1 MRLHKRLLFTYHR
14 RQGVFSLGGVFAPH
28 DTAQGNTVEF
38 RDIWYS
44 HKRQHNVHLFQAF
57 DRALI
62 ASSPLSIIHNPIA
75 DSRSQDQ
82 TCIQGWLC
90 GYVNMSESQPNSH
103 EIITTPSVAKPHI
116 VKRIAEL
123 SLTTPVDDPIFH
135 LELMFKMDDTF
146 DLVLRS
152 FRATIAAYMY
162 SNNHATPIET
172 ASAARKTNTALF
184 TPDWRRRLKFGRL
197 CEALEDLAR
206 DVEVLLLLS
215 SQNREPLGY
224 KFYTCK
230 WLIAKFFVNVAN
242 LKVYEETTAWLLD
255 EEIQM
260 VQWMKIDDFAI
271 HCLAHDLETEHLRF
285 VDIVAISET

>member
-1 MRLHKRLLFTYHR
+1 MKEDLFTYHR

-28 DTAQGNTVEF
+28 DTAQGNTIEF

-44 HKRQHNVHLFQAF
+44 HKRPHNVYLFRAF

-62 ASSPLSIIHNPIA
+62 ASSSLSIIHTPIA

-90 GYVNMSESQPNSH
+90 GYVNMSESQPHSH

-116 VKRIAEL
+116 AKRIAEL

-152 FRATIAAYMY
+152 FRATITAYMY
-162 SNNHATPIET
+162 SNDDAAAIET
-172 ASAARKTNTALF
+172 ASAARTTNTALF
-184 TPDWRRRLKFGRL
+184 TLNRRRRLASRLL
-197 CEALEDLAR
+197 CEALEHLAR
-206 DVEVLLLLS
+206 DVELLLPLS
-215 SQNREPLGY
+215 SHNREPSGY
-224 KFYTCK
+224 KFYNCK
-230 WLIAKFFVNVAN
+230 WLIAKFSSM
-242 LKVYEETTAWLLD
+242 WQ
-255 EEIQM
+255 I
-260 VQWMKIDDFAI
+260 
-271 HCLAHDLETEHLRF
+271 
-285 VDIVAISET
+285 